1 MCFMTKVLLC
11 RLKIGKLGDDYAE
24 ARTQIQIGEIKFN
37 FLLPHQGTLSEDP
50 VEDKDS
56 SDLSSLESSTP
67 TPPSE
72 SEAEKPDIPYA
83 TLIAQSLLSH
93 PRRRRTLQEIYL
105 WIQDHHAWFKG
116 RKGWQSSIRHNLA
129 SSPAFVPYG
138 PKTSGNEATG
148 KKTKRGQDEWGI
160 SPEYEGLI
168 GNLSAKEGDT
178 DKISTKLSKKK
189 AAASHQPKPKPPPP
203 PPPAVSPTPPPAP
216 TQKEDKSKL
225 EMLVKN
231 MQGKGVDMGALLQE
245 ALAKMKGLQAAPTR
259 TPQPPT
265 PQPSTPQ
272 PSIPQPSI
280 KKQRIDPSTAS
291 PTPSFPAS
299 ANAIQQPQSTTNAQP
314 PSSMPMPLP
323 YNPLKMAPIP
333 VAGSPQVKQETPPL
347 APVAVIPPTQPPP
360 ILSPDMPFKG
370 PIPSASPPILSI
382 PVNPA
387 ESRTRSPPILHDDPA
402 TSEEPIPE
410 PSKLAAEINGIAET
424 GAIKVGPRGK
434 KRPHNG

>member
-1 MCFMTKVLLC
+1 VDGTDYLLMMCFMTKVLLC
-11 RLKIGKLGDDYAE
+11 HLKIGKLGGDYAE

-72 SEAEKPDIPYA
+72 TEAEKPDIPYA

-93 PRRRRTLQEIYL
+93 PRRRRTLQEIYS

-168 GNLSAKEGDT
+168 GDLSAREGDT

-189 AAASHQPKPKPPPP
+189 AVASQQPKPKPPPP
-203 PPPAVSPTPPPAP
+203 PPTVSPTPPPAP

-245 ALAKMKGLQAAPTR
+245 ALAKMKGLPAAPTR
-259 TPQPPT
+259 TPQP
-265 PQPSTPQ
+265 ST
-272 PSIPQPSI
+272 PQPSI

-291 PTPSFPAS
+291 PTPSLPAS
-299 ANAIQQPQSTTNAQP
+299 ANAIQQPRSSTNEQP
-314 PSSMPMPLP
+314 PISMPMPLP

-333 VAGSPQVKQETPPL
+333 IAGDPQVKQETPLL
-347 APVAVIPPTQPPP
+347 APVAVIRPTQPPP
-360 ILSPDMPFKG
+360 ILSPEMPFKG
-370 PIPSASPPILSI
+370 PIPSASPPILPI
-382 PVNPA
+382 TVNPA
-387 ESRTRSPPILHDDPA
+387 EPPTRSPPILHDDPA

-424 GAIKVGPRGK
+424 EAIKLGPRGK